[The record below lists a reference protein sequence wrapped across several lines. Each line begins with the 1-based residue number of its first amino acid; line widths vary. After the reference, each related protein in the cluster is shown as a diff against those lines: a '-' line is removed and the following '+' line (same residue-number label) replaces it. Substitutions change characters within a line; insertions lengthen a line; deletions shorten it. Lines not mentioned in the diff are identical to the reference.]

1 MKTAA
6 LYIRVSKADQNPE
19 TQLVAL
25 REYARRREFS
35 ELIEYVD
42 HGWSGSKR
50 RRPALDQ
57 LMKDAKQ
64 KRFDAVIVAR
74 FDRFARSV
82 HHLLFALEEFEARQ
96 IDFIS
101 LHEAIDTTTPMGRMM
116 FWIAG
121 AFAEF
126 EHAVIRERIMDGLE
140 RAKAEGK
147 QLGRPKKIFDRE
159 KVMRLHKRGWSIRRI
174 AKKLKVGKTSVD
186 RALKT
191 MSQNHRAQFLSG
203 KAIERLSRLEDAVHK
218 ST

>member
-6 LYIRVSKADQNPE
+6 LYIRVSKGEQNPE
-19 TQLVAL
+19 TQLLPA
-25 REYARRREFS
+25 REYARRKECS
-35 ELIEYVD
+35 EILEYVD

-50 RRPALDQ
+50 KRPALDQ

-64 KRFDAVIVAR
+64 KRFDTVIVTR
-74 FDRFARSV
+74 FDRFARSL
-82 HHLLFALEEFEARQ
+82 HDLMFALEQFEALQ

-140 RAKAEGK
+140 RARSEGK
-147 QLGRPKKIFDRE
+147 KLGRPKKIFDRQ
-159 KVMRLHKRGWSIRRI
+159 KVLRLGRKGESVRKI
-174 AKKLKVGKTSVD
+174 AKKLGLRRETVRLT
-186 RALKT
+186 LKSLT
-191 MSQNHRAQFLSG
+191 KNHLPQF
-203 KAIERLSRLEDAVHK
+203 
-218 ST
+218 